1 MTPAQQL
8 QADVQQI
15 LCEPLRVR
23 DGWEGRVDDAIR
35 VVLEAAINT
44 IEGDRR
50 RWVMLGPG
58 HGMMAAISELRS
70 LMPPEKGE
78 R

>member
-1 MTPAQQL
+1 MTPAEQL

-35 VVLEAAINT
+35 VVLEAALMACN
-44 IEGDRR
+44 
-50 RWVMLGPG
+50 PG
-58 HGMMAAISELRS
+58 KYADIASKTAVFDCVYAISAL
-70 LMPPEKGE
+70 LPPEKGE
-78 R
+78 